1 MLRGIHLTLLIG
13 PLVPIPAPQ
22 SVIDSVSSIQV
33 NSGSERSGFQLTFSV
48 SKNSPL
54 LKTMLPA
61 GYFDPM
67 TTRVIIIVTLN
78 GIPNVLMDGIVTRQE
93 LAPSSEVGQS
103 KLTITGEDL
112 SVLMDVIELK
122 RPFPAMD
129 DTLQMLTILAPY
141 TAFGV
146 IPLIIPPLFL
156 DFMPPTKGWESQDS
170 TDLAHIKKLANR
182 NGYVFYVEPG
192 PLPAQSIAYF
202 GPNIRLPIPQSALNI
217 NMDAHTNVESLSFS
231 LNGLAKEVLI
241 VTVMDPIT
249 HKIPLPIPI
258 PNISIFQPPL
268 GARPTPPAK
277 IRFADNV
284 ADKSVAQVLKEM
296 VGRLM
301 KGSTNAITASGTL
314 DVLRYGRAL
323 RSRMVVGVRG
333 AGIAYDGL
341 YYVDTVTH
349 NIKHGE
355 YKQSFTLSRDGLIS
369 NIPRV
374 LP

>member
-1 MLRGIHLTLLIG
+1 
-13 PLVPIPAPQ
+13 
-22 SVIDSVSSIQV
+22 
-33 NSGSERSGFQLTFSV
+33 
-48 SKNSPL
+48 
-54 LKTMLPA
+54 
-61 GYFDPM
+61 
-67 TTRVIIIVTLN
+67 
-78 GIPNVLMDGIVTRQE
+78 
-93 LAPSSEVGQS
+93 
-103 KLTITGEDL
+103 
-112 SVLMDVIELK
+112 
-122 RPFPAMD
+122 
-129 DTLQMLTILAPY
+129 
-141 TAFGV
+141 
-146 IPLIIPPLFL
+146 
-156 DFMPPTKGWESQDS
+156 
-170 TDLAHIKKLANR
+170 
-182 NGYVFYVEPG
+182 
-192 PLPAQSIAYF
+192 
-202 GPNIRLPIPQSALNI
+202 
-217 NMDAHTNVESLSFS
+217 
-231 LNGLAKEVLI
+231 
-241 VTVMDPIT
+241 VMDPIT
-249 HKIPLPIPI
+249 QKIPLPIPI
-258 PNISIFQPPL
+258 PNVSIFQPPL

-369 NIPRV
+369 NTPRV